1 MRNVFLVVK
10 HEIAS
15 MMGKRSFWIMTFL
28 FPMLIL
34 GLNIGVQVMSRR
46 AFEGDEIASGG
57 DGTPE
62 VVGYVDPGGLIA
74 ELPPSVPPGRFRAYP
89 GEDAALAAL
98 EAGEIARYYVVP
110 TDVVARGD
118 VVLVD
123 RTFRVFGDLNGMR
136 LFRYVVSYNLVGDE
150 VTAGLVLDPTPR
162 VEHRALAP
170 QAAAGRTDRDNPLAY
185 WVPYATMF
193 ILFFSLTMSSGM
205 LLQSVTKEK
214 ETRTAE
220 VLLLSLR
227 PRELM
232 LGKTVGLGAM
242 ALLQLAVWA
251 GGGLLLLGRGGQVLR
266 AASFSLPPGFV
277 VWLALY
283 FLFGYATYASAMGAI
298 GVLAPTAREG
308 AQFTFLVLL
317 PLMIPL
323 WLNQVFMQEPNGD
336 LATVLSLFPLTAPL
350 AMVTRLAAGG
360 VPLWQ
365 PIVGVLALAGT
376 AYVFVLLS
384 ARLFRADTL
393 LSNAG
398 LSWRRI
404 VKELRN

>member
-15 MMGKRSFWIMTFL
+15 MLGKRSFWIMTFL
-28 FPMLIL
+28 FPILIL

-46 AFEGDEIASGG
+46 AFEGDAVASGS
-57 DGTPE
+57 GTSD
-62 VVGYVDPGGLIA
+62 VVGYVDLSGLIA
-74 ELPPSVPPGRFRAYP
+74 ELPPSIPADQFRAYP
-89 GEDAALAAL
+89 GEDAAQAAL
-98 EAGEIARYYVVP
+98 EAGQIARYYIVP
-110 TDVVARGD
+110 QDVVARGD

-123 RTFRVFGDLNGMR
+123 RTFRVFGDLPGMR
-136 LFRYVVSYNLVGDE
+136 LFEYVVSYNLVGDE
-150 VTAGLVLDPTPR
+150 ATAGLALDPTPR
-162 VEHRALAP
+162 LDHHALAP
-170 QAAAGRTDRDNPLAY
+170 QVAAGGTDRDDPLAF

-232 LGKTVGLGAM
+232 LGKIVGLGAV

-251 GGGLLLLGRGGQVLR
+251 GGGLLLLRRGDQLLG
-266 AASFSLPPGFV
+266 AISFSLPPGFV
-277 VWLALY
+277 AWLALY
-283 FLFGYATYASAMGAI
+283 ALLGYATYASAMGAI

-317 PLMIPL
+317 PLMVPL

-336 LATVLSLFPLTAPL
+336 LATFLSLFPLTAPL
-350 AMVTRLAAGG
+350 AMVARLAAGG

-365 PIVGVLALAGT
+365 PIVGVLALAAT
-376 AYVFVLLS
+376 AYGFVLLS

-393 LSNAG
+393 LSNAS
-398 LSWRRI
+398 LSWKRI
-404 VKELRN
+404 LKELKH